1 MNPMLL
7 AQAPLTRHQKTTLFL
22 DVLAAIGLAVTP
34 VRATLITYAEY
45 HLGEAGSLG
54 ANNRPQDSSGNGRN
68 LVTDISGS
76 VAVTGN
82 ASFHPDAGGS
92 TAYLDTTPA
101 GNQGWY
107 SSALFTS
114 LPTDNF
120 AFGVFAR
127 TSTLASG
134 DVFTVGG
141 SNGSFKLSLGLNG
154 WAASAHNVAW
164 ISTDSGVTGSFTA
177 DTWVHL
183 ALIRSA
189 GQTTFYINGVASSS
203 PYAGAPVN
211 DTPHIAVSPGGGSY
225 FSGLVDEAR
234 VVTFTA
240 GESTSNVINALQAV
254 PEPSTALL
262 GVFGALALV
271 LRRKR

>member
-1 MNPMLL
+1 MNFIPVPQGASAAHWRNL
-7 AQAPLTRHQKTTLFL
+7 LFL
-22 DVLAAIGLAVTP
+22 AALTAIGLTASP
-34 VRATLITYAEY
+34 ARATLITYAEY

-54 ANNRPQDSSGNGRN
+54 TNNLPQDSSGNARN

-82 ASFHPDAGGS
+82 ASFHPNAGGS

-127 TSTLASG
+127 TSAIASG

-141 SNGSFKLSLGLNG
+141 SNGSFKLSLGANG

-164 ISTDSGVTGSFTA
+164 ISTASGVTGSFTA

-183 ALIRSA
+183 ALIRAA
-189 GQTTFYINGVASSS
+189 GQTTFYINGVASS
-203 PYAGAPVN
+203 PAYAGAPVN
-211 DTPHIAVSPGGGSY
+211 DTPHIAVSPGGATY
-225 FSGLVDEAR
+225 FSGLIDEAR

-240 GESTSNVINALQAV
+240 GESTANIINALQAV

-262 GVFGALALV
+262 GVFGTLAL
-271 LRRKR
+271 LMRRKR